1 LMVTMLVRMACISSS
16 SSKISSCQGV
26 SFQSISCYGNLGLE
40 EEDSDTCAPDVPRPL
55 GTWSI
60 LWWSLTRSSAPAGL
74 ELMGSTSII
83 LGEAATPTSPAV
95 APSPS

>member
-1 LMVTMLVRMACISSS
+1 
-16 SSKISSCQGV
+16 
-26 SFQSISCYGNLGLE
+26 
-40 EEDSDTCAPDVPRPL
+40 
-55 GTWSI
+55 
-60 LWWSLTRSSAPAGL
+60 LTRSSAPAGL